1 MEKGKKQTEATWREI
16 VNQVALAF
24 LRGASTI
31 EEAAKFAHCTFD
43 QTENA
48 VIQLNRESI
57 AKTGK
62 PCLVAEDCCVEAY
75 RPKGVTSEKSDAHNM
90 KAVQ

>member
-1 MEKGKKQTEATWREI
+1 MKKSSKQKDAMWRET
-16 VNQVALAF
+16 VNRVALAF
-24 LRGASTI
+24 LRGATLI

-43 QTENA
+43 QAENA

-57 AKTGK
+57 ATTGT
-62 PCLVAEDCCVEAY
+62 PCILAEDCCVERY
-75 RPKGVTSEKSDAHNM
+75 RPEGCSSEKSDAHNM